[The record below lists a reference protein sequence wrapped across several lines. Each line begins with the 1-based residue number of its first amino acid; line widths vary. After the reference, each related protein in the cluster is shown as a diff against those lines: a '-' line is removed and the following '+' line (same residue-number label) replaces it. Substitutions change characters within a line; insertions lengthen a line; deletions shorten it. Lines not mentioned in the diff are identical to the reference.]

1 MAIVTG
7 LLQKVV
13 IFKDLDGDELSQ
25 VANFCHEE
33 NFAPGVCAG
42 GPSSPVC

>member
-13 IFKDLDGDELSQ
+13 IFKDFDGDELSQ
-25 VANFCHEE
+25 VADVCREE
-33 NFAPGVCAG
+33 NFAPGERAD
-42 GPSSPVC
+42 GPPSPVC